1 MQGASFVGGM
11 LLVPLATLAHHNVA
25 WTFDTSE
32 ITEAEGEVTSV
43 LWRNPHVHFSLSTT
57 GENGE
62 VETWAIEMMAL
73 SGLRARGVDGQFLV
87 VGDTVRVAG
96 YPAKDG
102 TNQLF
107 VRNLLLAGGEEVVL
121 SNSGPRWT
129 EQGLGTTGPGMG
141 SEGDRSRPDL
151 GIFRVWSTLQG
162 RGARELWN
170 DSYPLTDAA
179 EAALAAFNP
188 ATDAPTLNCTPKGM
202 PTIME
207 QPFPME
213 IVERDGN
220 VVLLQEELDTVRTI
234 YLNDNEPDWTEPR
247 PLGHSTGRWEG
258 DTLVVSTTGIRWHHF
273 NGRGIPLS
281 EAVETVETFTLRDE
295 GGRLDYTMTVTDPAT
310 FTEPVLLDKSWLWF
324 PSVTVEPYD
333 CAKLVVEQG

>member
-1 MQGASFVGGM
+1 MRYSVQGASIVGG
-11 LLVPLATLAHHNVA
+11 LLLAPLAALAHHSVA
-25 WTFDTSE
+25 GTFDTSE

-43 LWRNPHVHFSLSTT
+43 LWRNPHVRFSLSTT

-62 VETWAIEMMAL
+62 VETWAIEMTSL
-73 SGLRARGVDGQFLV
+73 SSLRRRGVDSQFLV

-96 YPAKDG
+96 NPAKDG
-102 TNQLF
+102 TDQLY

-121 SNSGPRWT
+121 SNGGPRWT
-129 EQGLGTTGPGMG
+129 EQGLGTTGPGFG

-151 GIFRVWSTLQG
+151 GIFRVWSTSFLG
-162 RGARELWN
+162 GSALALWN
-170 DSYPLTDAA
+170 DSYPLTVAA
-179 EAALAAFNP
+179 EAAVAAFNP

-207 QPFPME
+207 QPYPME
-213 IVERDGN
+213 IVVRDGN
-220 VVLLQEELDTVRTI
+220 VVLLQEEYDTVRTI

-258 DTLVVSTTGIRWHHF
+258 DTLVVETTGIRWHHF
-273 NGRGIPLS
+273 NTRGIPLS
-281 EAVETVETFTLRDE
+281 DAVETVETFTLRDD

-324 PSVTVEPYD
+324 PSVTVEPFD
-333 CAKLVVEQG
+333 CTN